1 VGSRRGRGE
10 GSVFRRKDGLWCGSI
25 TAGYDAQGK
34 RKRRVAYGVTK
45 QEVLEKLGAL
55 RSDVGAWTVQGSERF
70 TVGAY
75 LDRWLEDAVRQTAR
89 TSTYQFYRMIV
100 RSHLS
105 PQIGGLKITKL
116 APMHIQGVL
125 AGQERSGASAR
136 IRQATFDVLHGA
148 LRQAIKLDIIPRNP
162 CDAVP
167 RPRVARVVIRTL
179 TPEQAKQFLG
189 AAAEDRL
196 YALYAVL
203 IGCGLRLGEAL
214 GMTWPDVDLKRGT
227 VTVRQQLC
235 EVSGK
240 LWLQEPKT
248 DRARRTVDTPGF
260 VMDALHRHQEQMK
273 HEGHLVNDRL
283 LVFVDTEGHPLRR
296 SNLRRRS
303 FLALL
308 SRAGLPRI
316 RIHDLRHTAATLHLV
331 QGTHP
336 SVVQHMLGHA
346 RISITLDIYSHVL
359 PRLGEE
365 AARRMNALLGPAQD
379 AKTVDL
385 QGGGGESVL

>member
-1 VGSRRGRGE
+1 
-10 GSVFRRKDGLWCGSI
+10 
-25 TAGYDAQGK
+25 
-34 RKRRVAYGVTK
+34 
-45 QEVLEKLGAL
+45 
-55 RSDVGAWTVQGSERF
+55 
-70 TVGAY
+70 
-75 LDRWLEDAVRQTAR
+75 
-89 TSTYQFYRMIV
+89 
-100 RSHLS
+100 
-105 PQIGGLKITKL
+105 
-116 APMHIQGVL
+116 
-125 AGQERSGASAR
+125 
-136 IRQATFDVLHGA
+136 
-148 LRQAIKLDIIPRNP
+148 
-162 CDAVP
+162 
-167 RPRVARVVIRTL
+167 
-179 TPEQAKQFLG
+179 
-189 AAAEDRL
+189 
-196 YALYAVL
+196 
-203 IGCGLRLGEAL
+203 
-214 GMTWPDVDLKRGT
+214 MTWPDVDLKRGT

-260 VMDALHRHQEQMK
+260 VMDALRRHQEQMK

-308 SRAGLPRI
+308 SRAGLTRN